1 MTIHRA
7 HLNKAINWHVDLTHI
22 CIVCYLPSLCYS
34 IINLLTVIN
43 NYILIRPHRYGD
55 LPET

>member
-22 CIVCYLPSLCYS
+22 VCYLPSLCYS
-34 IINLLTVIN
+34 IINLSTVIN

-55 LPET
+55 LPEM